1 MRSRA
6 IVVMAV
12 LSAALITGGGLVQSG
27 IAGGPV
33 PVQGARLFEQVMTRV
48 AREYV
53 DTVSVQGLYRKA
65 VDGMLLQLHDP
76 HTVYLSEERLN
87 RLNES
92 TSGNYGG
99 LGIQMDVRDGWITI
113 IAPLPGSPA
122 ERAGI
127 QTADRIVEVNGRST
141 RGWTQD
147 EATKA
152 LRGNP
157 GSTVKLVVER
167 PGVEKRIPFELSRR
181 RIHARAVQRVAM
193 LRPGV
198 GYLDVNIFSDSTAG
212 EVTQGV
218 DSLVRSGARS
228 LVLDLRGNPG
238 GLLDQGVSVSD
249 LFLDAN
255 QEIVS
260 MRGRTED
267 ANRTFTDK
275 SPQRWPK
282 LSLVVLVDG
291 ASASAA
297 EIVAGALQDHDRA
310 VLVGDLTY
318 GKGSAQTVFPVAP
331 SGALKLTTA
340 LWYTPVGRS
349 INKRP
354 RAGADDEDDATE
366 PAADSVP
373 RGERERFRTDGGRT
387 VYGGG
392 AITPDLTVRDTLTPA
407 AALALQQTLGDQL
420 PKFRDALTDFAL
432 SLKGSRSVTSPDFTV
447 TPAMREELYRRTTQR
462 GVTVP
467 AAAFET
473 HAAVVDRLLANEIAR
488 YVFGLDA
495 EFLRSSRDDRV
506 VAEALALLAG
516 EPPRAELLRRATE
529 RQKQL
534 DRAPARDSSTAR

>member
-6 IVVMAV
+6 VVVMAV
-12 LSAALITGGGLVQSG
+12 LSAALITGGGLVESG

-33 PVQGARLFEQVMTRV
+33 PVQGARLFDQVMTHV
-48 AREYV
+48 ARKYV
-53 DTVSVQGLYRKA
+53 DTVSTPELYRKA
-65 VDGMLLQLHDP
+65 VDGMLLELRDP
-76 HTVYLSEERLN
+76 HTVFLDAERLA

-99 LGIQMDVRDGWITI
+99 LGVQIDVRDGWITI

-127 QTADRIVEVNGRST
+127 QTGDRIVEVNGRST

-157 GSTVKLVVER
+157 GSTVRLLVER
-167 PGVEKRIPFELSRR
+167 PGLDDRIPFQLSRR
-181 RIHARAVQRVAM
+181 SIHARAVQRVAM

-198 GYLDVNIFSDSTAG
+198 GYLDVNIFSDSTAR
-212 EVTQGV
+212 EVAQGV

-249 LFLDAN
+249 LFLDAGR
-255 QEIVS
+255 EIVS
-260 MRGRTED
+260 MRGRTRD
-267 ANRTFTDK
+267 VNRTFSDDAA
-275 SPQRWPK
+275 QRWPN
-282 LSLVVLVDG
+282 LAMVVLVDG

-310 VLVGDLTY
+310 ALVGELTY
-318 GKGSAQTVFPVAP
+318 GKGSAQTVFPVPA

-349 INKRP
+349 ISKRAP
-354 RAGADDEDDATE
+354 ADEDGDAGAGEAR
-366 PAADSVP
+366 ADSVP
-373 RGERERFRTDGGRT
+373 LEQRERFKTSGGRT

-392 AITPDLTVRDTLTPA
+392 AITPDVIVRDTLTPA

-420 PKFRDALTDFAL
+420 PKFRDALTDYAL
-432 SLKGSRSVTSPDFTV
+432 SLKGSGAVTSAEFLV
-447 TPAMREELYRRTTQR
+447 TPEMRAELYRRLAQR
-462 GVTVP
+462 GVAIP
-467 AAAFET
+467 AAAFEPHT
-473 HAAVVDRLLANEIAR
+473 AIVDRLLANEISR

-516 EPPRAELLRRATE
+516 EPSRADVLRRATA
-529 RQKQL
+529 RQRQI
-534 DRAPARDSSTAR
+534 ATAARDSSPAR